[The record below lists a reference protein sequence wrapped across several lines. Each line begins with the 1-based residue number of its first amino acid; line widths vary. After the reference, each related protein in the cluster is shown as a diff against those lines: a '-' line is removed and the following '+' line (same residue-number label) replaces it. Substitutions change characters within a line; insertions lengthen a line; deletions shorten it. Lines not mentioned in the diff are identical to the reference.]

1 MKMTEKIIDRIV
13 WWARIGGN
21 VIFYGLMLA
30 FMVSCAA
37 LLSYLEPIKEMLLP

>member
-1 MKMTEKIIDRIV
+1 MRVTEQMMDKIV
-13 WWARIGGN
+13 WWVRLGGN

-37 LLSYLEPIKEMLLP
+37 LLSYFEPIKEMLLP